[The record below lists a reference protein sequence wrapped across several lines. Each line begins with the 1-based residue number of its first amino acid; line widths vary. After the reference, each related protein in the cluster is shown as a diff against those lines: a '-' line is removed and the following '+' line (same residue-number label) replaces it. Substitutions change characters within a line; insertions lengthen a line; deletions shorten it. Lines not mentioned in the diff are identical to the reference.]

1 MLQFTFT
8 FSTRKIIIEML
19 RSIFDELYLS
29 FYNAFLIRGMDVM
42 MAQSQEPTSLWI
54 PSTSIYL
61 WKQDVLHIFLQG
73 LI

>member
-1 MLQFTFT
+1 
-8 FSTRKIIIEML
+8 ML
-19 RSIFDELYLS
+19 RSIFDELYRS